1 MDILGLAAM
10 TDALLDWIDDGAV
23 HPLNLQLALRNFNML
38 LGIYTSALEHRPAE
52 LPFAPGDDLVVLT
65 IEIEDDDGGTDSSG
79 YEINVNNPK
88 EGKTVRATINGVIE
102 NDADPN
108 YVRRNIVTKGA
119 VVDTDIGRVRV
130 TSRPGMHGVVSGV
143 LLED

>member
-1 MDILGLAAM
+1 MKQARGKRRTEISSENQFAYLGEEDQRKNYRKTAGSQ
-10 TDALLDWIDDGAV
+10 TVRLLAV
-23 HPLNLQLALRNFNML
+23 H
-38 LGIYTSALEHRPAE
+38 
-52 LPFAPGDDLVVLT
+52 
-65 IEIEDDDGGTDSSG
+65 
-79 YEINVNNPK
+79 EINVNDPK
-88 EGKTVRATINGVIE
+88 EGKTVRSTINTVLE

-119 VVDTDIGRVRV
+119 IVDTDIGRVRV

>member
-1 MDILGLAAM
+1 MKQARGKRRTEISSENQFAYLGEEDLRKNYRKTAGSQ
-10 TDALLDWIDDGAV
+10 TVRLLAV
-23 HPLNLQLALRNFNML
+23 H
-38 LGIYTSALEHRPAE
+38 
-52 LPFAPGDDLVVLT
+52 
-65 IEIEDDDGGTDSSG
+65 
-79 YEINVNNPK
+79 EINVNDSK
-88 EGKTVRATINGVIE
+88 EGKTVRATINTVLE

-119 VVDTDIGRVRV
+119 IVDTDIGRVRV

>member
-1 MDILGLAAM
+1 MKQARGKRRTEISSENQFAYLGEEDQRKNYRKTAGSQ
-10 TDALLDWIDDGAV
+10 TVRLLSV
-23 HPLNLQLALRNFNML
+23 H
-38 LGIYTSALEHRPAE
+38 
-52 LPFAPGDDLVVLT
+52 
-65 IEIEDDDGGTDSSG
+65 
-79 YEINVNNPK
+79 EINVNDPK
-88 EGKTVRATINGVIE
+88 EGKTVRATIKTVLE

-108 YVRRNIVTKGA
+108 YVRRNIITKGA